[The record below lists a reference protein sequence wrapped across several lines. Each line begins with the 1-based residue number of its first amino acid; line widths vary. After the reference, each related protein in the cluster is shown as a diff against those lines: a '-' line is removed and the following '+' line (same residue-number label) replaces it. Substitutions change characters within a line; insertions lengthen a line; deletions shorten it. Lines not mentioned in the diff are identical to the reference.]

1 MRIYVSTPVNA
12 RRESTFEKKRLAAYY
27 RAETLRAYLQEEYP
41 DAEVVTPFDNLPLK
55 RQFDEPTAMG
65 VCIKAVLECDTILL
79 DRGWTASKGCNL
91 EYRAAKLYGKHI
103 IDGNGQIPE

>member
-1 MRIYVSTPVNA
+1 MKIYIATPINA
-12 RRESTFEKKRLAAYY
+12 RKEPTFTEKREAAAR
-27 RAETLRAYLQEEYP
+27 RAKMLKAYIQGEYP
-41 DAEVVTPFDNLPLK
+41 DAEVVTPFDVIPTT
-55 RQFDEPTAMG
+55 QQVAEPEAMG
-65 VCIKAVLECDTILL
+65 ICIKTLLESDTILL